1 MHSGGECIIQ
11 IKLMNQ
17 YHNLRDMARIEVK
30 MLKFIFVF
38 FFLLFYDVQPK
49 FECRITSLLQIIA
62 QALLINK

>member
-1 MHSGGECIIQ
+1 MHSGGDCIIQ

-17 YHNLRDMARIEVK
+17 NLRDIEVK
-30 MLKFIFVF
+30 MFKFIFV

>member
-1 MHSGGECIIQ
+1 MHSGGDCIIQ

-17 YHNLRDMARIEVK
+17 NLRDMAGIEVK
-30 MLKFIFVF
+30 MFKFIFV

>member
-1 MHSGGECIIQ
+1 MHSGGDCIIQ

-17 YHNLRDMARIEVK
+17 NLRDMARIEVK

-62 QALLINK
+62 HALLINK

>member
-1 MHSGGECIIQ
+1 MHSGGEYIIQ

-38 FFLLFYDVQPK
+38 FLLFYDVQPK

-62 QALLINK
+62 HALLINK

>member
-1 MHSGGECIIQ
+1 MHSGGDCIIQ

-17 YHNLRDMARIEVK
+17 NLRDMARIEVK
-30 MLKFIFVF
+30 MLKFIFV

-62 QALLINK
+62 HALLINK

>member
-1 MHSGGECIIQ
+1 MHSGGDCIIQ

-17 YHNLRDMARIEVK
+17 NLRDMARIEVK
-30 MLKFIFVF
+30 MLKFIFV

>member
-30 MLKFIFVF
+30 MFKFIFV

>member
-17 YHNLRDMARIEVK
+17 YQNLRDMASIEVK
-30 MLKFIFVF
+30 MFKFIFV

-62 QALLINK
+62 HALLINK